1 MDFKNKC
8 NLGYAF
14 INFISAF
21 EAATFTQL
29 QQGKKWKVFKSEK
42 VCSVCFATIQ
52 GKFYNLY
59 QDMRVYFY
67 II

>member
-14 INFISAF
+14 INFTSPL
-21 EAATFTQL
+21 EAASFTEL
-29 QQGKKWKVFKSEK
+29 QQGKKWKVFKSDK

-52 GKFYNLY
+52 GIVL
-59 QDMRVYFY
+59 
-67 II
+67 